1 MNPSRLKADNM
12 SQEEVL
18 AKLKKDV
25 RSLLTSTKL
34 GLDPDQLRRDYV
46 AMLGHPMPLKVLG
59 FRNVMDMVQEM
70 PEVVSV
76 NFREDGSLYLK
87 AVSDENT
94 QNIQELVAKQRI
106 SKSEKIK
113 KFSSPRYCPRPP
125 FSPLPRRGR
134 PPPAL
139 PANLRAQLR
148 ILLSQG
154 PLRLSELEA
163 RFLRCYGFP
172 LRIHNYGFYS
182 TREMLEAARDLIG
195 IQQGRLGSVLCLKT
209 EAEKYE
215 RSQNVMRPLMIPRQ
229 PMKPFSTPVR
239 TGPIK
244 PPSVSSHRPICNN
257 SDINVPTTTN
267 SPVLVNQSPLTPPA
281 TTLEPDH
288 DMSPGS
294 HSPELPENNPDSEQ
308 APCEDGALFHQNVL
322 KLEDE
327 LQHQLLEN
335 SVAGTVSQELKDKL
349 RKVVGESSA
358 GISVHDLPAEYKR
371 LFGEEL
377 PYLQWGFLSVTELV
391 GALSDIFHLRS
402 AEDNNG
408 NSWIVVDLRDRDN
421 MEPGSEEIDGSIDVN
436 IPGKSYYFTLEESL
450 WENRSEN
457 VASDDENNELEFC
470 SQSNIQEMTPEI
482 YPAMQLHS
490 RSPLPL
496 DAMQN
501 ERLNPPTRHRARE
514 LVEVLVEQVESP
526 GSFYIRFSETEEARA
541 LESLMF
547 DMRRCYTCPE
557 VSERYQ
563 LLEPFVRQGQ
573 VCCVS
578 PNAIWFY
585 RVVIHKVLNS
595 THVEVFYVDFGDV
608 TLVPIASL
616 KFLKSSFSVL
626 PAQAVP
632 SILAGIQPASD
643 TWTAEATASFRRL
656 CSDQT
661 LVGAL
666 DCYTGAVLQLFLCDT
681 HTDQDIYIHTALIN
695 QGHGITCDPA
705 TAAALCPKVTPV
717 SLYMGEGMVELS
729 EIGEELILS
738 LKSGDSSGQSK
749 ESKVDD
755 IVDDDDDEMPP
766 LELIEESEFI
776 PHIQVTELNPCSGL
790 LMDQTPPSSDQGA
803 AFTDESTLQTSAPL
817 APPDLIQTR
826 NTTAVALCQTETNEV
841 AITSPPT
848 TPSSDSSS
856 SSAQEELNQPAKVLT
871 SSFTEPSSILKRLN
885 QGCTIGS
892 QMSPLLVRNSGIPF
906 PVFGAR

>member
-1 MNPSRLKADNM
+1 M
-12 SQEEVL
+12 SQEELL

-25 RSLLTSTKL
+25 RSLLTSAKL

-76 NFREDGSLYLK
+76 NFRADGSLYLK

-94 QNIQELVAKQRI
+94 QSIQELVAKQRI

-163 RFLRCYGFP
+163 SYLRCYGFP

-182 TREMLEAARDLIG
+182 TREMLEAARDMIG

-209 EAEKYE
+209 EAENYE
-215 RSQNVMRPLMIPRQ
+215 RSQNVMRPFMIPSV
-229 PMKPFSTPVR
+229 PMRPFSTPIR

-244 PPSVSSHRPICNN
+244 PPSVSSHKPICNN
-257 SDINVPTTTN
+257 SDIKVPTTTK
-267 SPVLVNQSPLTPPA
+267 SP
-281 TTLEPDH
+281 
-288 DMSPGS
+288 
-294 HSPELPENNPDSEQ
+294 
-308 APCEDGALFHQNVL
+308 DGALFHQNVL
-322 KLEDE
+322 KLEEE

-371 LFGEEL
+371 LFGEDL

-391 GALSDIFHLRS
+391 GALGDIFHLRS
-402 AEDNNG
+402 AEDNSG
-408 NSWIVVDLRDRDN
+408 NSWMVVDLRDRDN
-421 MEPGSEEIDGSIDVN
+421 MEPGFEEIDGSTDVN

-450 WENRSEN
+450 WENGSET

-470 SQSNIQEMTPEI
+470 SQSNIQEMTPEM
-482 YPAMQLHS
+482 YPAMQVHS

-695 QGHGITCDPA
+695 QGHGIACDPA

-717 SLYMGEGMVELS
+717 SLYMGEGMVE
-729 EIGEELILS
+729 
-738 LKSGDSSGQSK
+738 
-749 ESKVDD
+749 
-755 IVDDDDDEMPP
+755 
-766 LELIEESEFI
+766 
-776 PHIQVTELNPCSGL
+776 
-790 LMDQTPPSSDQGA
+790 
-803 AFTDESTLQTSAPL
+803 
-817 APPDLIQTR
+817 
-826 NTTAVALCQTETNEV
+826 
-841 AITSPPT
+841 
-848 TPSSDSSS
+848 
-856 SSAQEELNQPAKVLT
+856 
-871 SSFTEPSSILKRLN
+871 
-885 QGCTIGS
+885 
-892 QMSPLLVRNSGIPF
+892 
-906 PVFGAR
+906 

>member
-1 MNPSRLKADNM
+1 MMTSFRHWGSTLPFLLPWHCSGSVVRLHSEGLLHICWKFSRKQCMSDGWGAVFFCWVSTTQADNM
-12 SQEEVL
+12 SQEELL

-25 RSLLTSTKL
+25 RSLLTSSKL

-59 FRNVMDMVQEM
+59 FRNVMDMIQEM

-94 QNIQELVAKQRI
+94 QNIEFLVANQRM

-125 FSPLPRRGR
+125 FSSLPRRGR
-134 PPPAL
+134 PPLAL

-163 RFLRCYGFP
+163 CYLRFYGFP

-182 TREMLEAARDLIG
+182 TREMLEAAKDMIR
-195 IQQGRLGSVLCLKT
+195 IQQGRLGSVLYLKT
-209 EAEKYE
+209 E
-215 RSQNVMRPLMIPRQ
+215 
-229 PMKPFSTPVR
+229 
-239 TGPIK
+239 

-257 SDINVPTTTN
+257 SDIKVPTTTK
-267 SPVLVNQSPLTPPA
+267 SPVLVNQSPLTPPE

-294 HSPELPENNPDSEQ
+294 HSPELLESNPDSEQ
-308 APCEDGALFHQNVL
+308 APCEDGGLFHQNVL
-322 KLEDE
+322 KLEEE
-327 LQHQLLEN
+327 LQHQILEN

-358 GISVHDLPAEYKR
+358 GISIHDLPAEYKR
-371 LFGEEL
+371 LFGEDL

-391 GALSDIFHLRS
+391 GALGDIFHLRS
-402 AEDNNG
+402 AEDNSG
-408 NSWIVVDLRDRDN
+408 NIVFIIF
-421 MEPGSEEIDGSIDVN
+421 PGSGEIDGNTD

-450 WENRSEN
+450 WENGSEN
-457 VASDDENNELEFC
+457 VTSDNGNNQLEFC
-470 SQSNIQEMTPEI
+470 SQSNIQEMV
-482 YPAMQLHS
+482 HS
-490 RSPLPL
+490 RSPVPL

-501 ERLNPPTRHRARE
+501 ERLNPPTRHQARE

-632 SILAGIQPASD
+632 SILAGIKPD
-643 TWTAEATASFRRL
+643 TWTAESTASFRRL

-666 DCYTGAVLQLFLCDT
+666 DCYTGEVLQLFLCDT

-695 QGHGITCDPA
+695 QGHGIACDPA
-705 TAAALCPKVTPV
+705 TLCPKVTPV
-717 SLYMGEGMVELS
+717 SLYMGKGMVELP
-729 EIGEELILS
+729 EIDEELILS
-738 LKSGDSSGQSK
+738 FKSGDSSGQSK
-749 ESKVDD
+749 EYS
-755 IVDDDDDEMPP
+755 MPS

-776 PHIQVTELNPCSGL
+776 PHIQVC
-790 LMDQTPPSSDQGA
+790 
-803 AFTDESTLQTSAPL
+803 
-817 APPDLIQTR
+817 
-826 NTTAVALCQTETNEV
+826 
-841 AITSPPT
+841 
-848 TPSSDSSS
+848 
-856 SSAQEELNQPAKVLT
+856 
-871 SSFTEPSSILKRLN
+871 
-885 QGCTIGS
+885 
-892 QMSPLLVRNSGIPF
+892 
-906 PVFGAR
+906 

>member
-1 MNPSRLKADNM
+1 M
-12 SQEEVL
+12 SQEELL

-25 RSLLTSTKL
+25 RSLLTSSKL

-59 FRNVMDMVQEM
+59 FRNVMDMIQEM

-87 AVSDENT
+87 AVSDEST
-94 QNIQELVAKQRI
+94 QNIEFLVANQRM

-113 KFSSPRYCPRPP
+113 KFSSPRYCPRPS
-125 FSPLPRRGR
+125 FSSLPRRGR
-134 PPPAL
+134 PPLAL

-163 RFLRCYGFP
+163 CYLRFYGFP

-182 TREMLEAARDLIG
+182 TREMLEAAKDMIR
-195 IQQGRLGSVLCLKT
+195 IQQGRLGSVLYLKT
-209 EAEKYE
+209 EAENYE
-215 RSQNVMRPLMIPRQ
+215 WSQNVMRPFMIPR
-229 PMKPFSTPVR
+229 PPVRPFSTPSR

-257 SDINVPTTTN
+257 SDIKDPTTTK
-267 SPVLVNQSPLTPPA
+267 SPVLVNQSPLTPPE

-294 HSPELPENNPDSEQ
+294 HSPELLESNPDSEQ
-308 APCEDGALFHQNVL
+308 VPCEDGGLFHQNVL
-322 KLEDE
+322 KLEEE
-327 LQHQLLEN
+327 LQHQILEN

-358 GISVHDLPAEYKR
+358 GISIHDLPAEYKR
-371 LFGEEL
+371 LFGEDL

-391 GALSDIFHLRS
+391 GALGDIFHLRS
-402 AEDNNG
+402 AEDNSG
-408 NSWIVVDLRDRDN
+408 NSYIVVDLRDRDN
-421 MEPGSEEIDGSIDVN
+421 MEPGSGEIDGNTD

-450 WENRSEN
+450 WENGSEN
-457 VASDDENNELEFC
+457 VTSDNGNNQLEFC
-470 SQSNIQEMTPEI
+470 SQSNIQEMSVVMETPEM
-482 YPAMQLHS
+482 YPAMQVHS
-490 RSPLPL
+490 RSPVPL

-501 ERLNPPTRHRARE
+501 ERLNPPTRHQARE

-632 SILAGIQPASD
+632 SILAGIKPASD
-643 TWTAEATASFRRL
+643 TWTAESTASFRRL

-666 DCYTGAVLQLFLCDT
+666 DCYTGEVLQLFLCDT

-695 QGHGITCDPA
+695 QGHGIACDPA
-705 TAAALCPKVTPV
+705 TATILCPKVTPV
-717 SLYMGEGMVELS
+717 SLYMGKGMVELP
-729 EIGEELILS
+729 EIDEELILS
-738 LKSGDSSGQSK
+738 FKSGDGSGQSK
-749 ESKVDD
+749 EYSVKVDD
-755 IVDDDDDEMPP
+755 VDDEMPS

-776 PHIQVTELNPCSGL
+776 PHIQVTELNPCSGI
-790 LMDQTPPSSDQGA
+790 LMDQTVPRSDQGA

-826 NTTAVALCQTETNEV
+826 NTAAALCQTKTNEV

-856 SSAQEELNQPAKVLT
+856 CSAQEELNQPAKVLT
-871 SSFTEPSSILKRLN
+871 SPFTEPSSILKRLN

-892 QMSPLLVRNSGIPF
+892 QVSPLLVRNSGIPF

>member
-1 MNPSRLKADNM
+1 MGDMFWSKQNGAIEGKKTNPYKLKKNTISDM
-12 SQEEVL
+12 SQEELL

-76 NFREDGSLYLK
+76 NFRADGSLYLK

-94 QNIQELVAKQRI
+94 QSIQELVAKQRI

-163 RFLRCYGFP
+163 SYLRCYGFP

-182 TREMLEAARDLIG
+182 TREMLEAARDMIG

-209 EAEKYE
+209 EAENYE
-215 RSQNVMRPLMIPRQ
+215 RSQNVMRPFMIPSV
-229 PMKPFSTPVR
+229 PMRPFSTPIR

-244 PPSVSSHRPICNN
+244 PPS
-257 SDINVPTTTN
+257 
-267 SPVLVNQSPLTPPA
+267 SPLTPPE
-281 TTLEPDH
+281 TTLEADH

-294 HSPELPENNPDSEQ
+294 HSPELLENSPDSEQ

-322 KLEDE
+322 KLEEE

-371 LFGEEL
+371 LFGEDL

-391 GALSDIFHLRS
+391 GALGDIFHLRS
-402 AEDNNG
+402 AEDNSG
-408 NSWIVVDLRDRDN
+408 NIVFIF
-421 MEPGSEEIDGSIDVN
+421 PGSEEIDGSTDVN

-450 WENRSEN
+450 WENGSET

-470 SQSNIQEMTPEI
+470 SQSNIQEMV
-482 YPAMQLHS
+482 HS

-632 SILAGIQPASD
+632 SILAGIQPD

-695 QGHGITCDPA
+695 QGHGIACDPA

-717 SLYMGEGMVELS
+717 SLYMGEGMVELP
-729 EIGEELILS
+729 EIDEELILS
-738 LKSGDSSGQSK
+738 LKSGDGSGQSK
-749 ESKVDD
+749 ESK
-755 IVDDDDDEMPP
+755 MPP
-766 LELIEESEFI
+766 LELIEDSEFI
-776 PHIQVTELNPCSGL
+776 PHIQV
-790 LMDQTPPSSDQGA
+790 
-803 AFTDESTLQTSAPL
+803 
-817 APPDLIQTR
+817 
-826 NTTAVALCQTETNEV
+826 
-841 AITSPPT
+841 
-848 TPSSDSSS
+848 
-856 SSAQEELNQPAKVLT
+856 
-871 SSFTEPSSILKRLN
+871 
-885 QGCTIGS
+885 
-892 QMSPLLVRNSGIPF
+892 
-906 PVFGAR
+906 

>member
-1 MNPSRLKADNM
+1 M
-12 SQEEVL
+12 SQEELL

-25 RSLLTSTKL
+25 RSLLTSAKL

-76 NFREDGSLYLK
+76 NFRADGSLYLK

-94 QNIQELVAKQRI
+94 QSIQELVAKQRI

-163 RFLRCYGFP
+163 SYLRCYGFP

-182 TREMLEAARDLIG
+182 TREMLEAARDMIG

-209 EAEKYE
+209 EAENYE
-215 RSQNVMRPLMIPRQ
+215 RSQNVMRPFMIPSV
-229 PMKPFSTPVR
+229 PMRPFSTPIR

-244 PPSVSSHRPICNN
+244 PPSVSSHKPICNN
-257 SDINVPTTTN
+257 SDIKVPTTTK
-267 SPVLVNQSPLTPPA
+267 SPGLFWKENTLSGEVLVNQSPLTPPE
-281 TTLEPDH
+281 TTLEADH

-294 HSPELPENNPDSEQ
+294 HSPELLENSPDSEQ
-308 APCEDGALFHQNVL
+308 LNNPNSIYTIHYHSLPSNTSGAPAHLISWFYR
-322 KLEDE
+322 KLEEE

-371 LFGEEL
+371 LFGEDL

-391 GALSDIFHLRS
+391 GALGDIFHLRS
-402 AEDNNG
+402 AEDNSG
-408 NSWIVVDLRDRDN
+408 NSWMVVDLRDRDN
-421 MEPGSEEIDGSIDVN
+421 MEPVNVEHPVCSCILQRFEEIDGSTDVN

-450 WENRSEN
+450 WENGSET
-457 VASDDENNELEFC
+457 VASDDENNE
-470 SQSNIQEMTPEI
+470 
-482 YPAMQLHS
+482 
-490 RSPLPL
+490 SPLPL

-695 QGHGITCDPA
+695 QG
-705 TAAALCPKVTPV
+705 
-717 SLYMGEGMVELS
+717 
-729 EIGEELILS
+729 
-738 LKSGDSSGQSK
+738 
-749 ESKVDD
+749 
-755 IVDDDDDEMPP
+755 
-766 LELIEESEFI
+766 
-776 PHIQVTELNPCSGL
+776 
-790 LMDQTPPSSDQGA
+790 
-803 AFTDESTLQTSAPL
+803 
-817 APPDLIQTR
+817 
-826 NTTAVALCQTETNEV
+826 
-841 AITSPPT
+841 
-848 TPSSDSSS
+848 
-856 SSAQEELNQPAKVLT
+856 
-871 SSFTEPSSILKRLN
+871 
-885 QGCTIGS
+885 
-892 QMSPLLVRNSGIPF
+892 
-906 PVFGAR
+906 

>member
-1 MNPSRLKADNM
+1 M
-12 SQEEVL
+12 SQEELL

-25 RSLLTSTKL
+25 RSLLTSSKL

-76 NFREDGSLYLK
+76 KFNEDGSLYLK

-94 QNIQELVAKQRI
+94 QNIEFLVANQRT

-134 PPPAL
+134 PPPGL
-139 PANLRAQLR
+139 PANLRTQLR

-163 RFLRCYGFP
+163 CYLRFYGFP

-182 TREMLEAARDLIG
+182 TREMLESAKDMIG
-195 IQQGRLGSVLCLKT
+195 IQQGRLGSVLYLKIG
-209 EAEKYE
+209 AENYE
-215 RSQNVMRPLMIPRQ
+215 RSQNVMRPFLIPR
-229 PMKPFSTPVR
+229 PPVR
-239 TGPIK
+239 PLGAPSRTGTIK

-257 SDINVPTTTN
+257 SDIKVPTTTK
-267 SPVLVNQSPLTPPA
+267 SPVNHSTLTPPEK
-281 TTLEPDH
+281 TLDSDH
-288 DMSPGS
+288 DTSPGS
-294 HSPELPENNPDSEQ
+294 HSPKLLESNPDSER
-308 APCEDGALFHQNVL
+308 APCEDGGLFHQNVL
-322 KLEDE
+322 KLEEE
-327 LQHQLLEN
+327 LQHQILEN
-335 SVAGTVSQELKDKL
+335 SVAGTISQELKDKL

-358 GISVHDLPAEYKR
+358 GISIHDLPAEFKR
-371 LFGEEL
+371 VFGEDL

-391 GALSDIFHLRS
+391 GALGDIFHLRS
-402 AEDNNG
+402 TEDNSG

-421 MEPGSEEIDGSIDVN
+421 MEPGSGEVDGSTDLS

-450 WENRSEN
+450 WENENEN
-457 VASDDENNELEFC
+457 VTSDNGNNELEFC
-470 SQSNIQEMTPEI
+470 NQSNIQEMSVVMETPEI
-482 YPAMQLHS
+482 YPAMQVHS
-490 RSPLPL
+490 RSPVPL

-501 ERLNPPTRHRARE
+501 ERLNPPTRHQARE

-632 SILAGIQPASD
+632 SVLAGIKPASD
-643 TWTAEATASFRRL
+643 TWTAESTASFRRL

-681 HTDQDIYIHTALIN
+681 HTDKDIYIHTALIN
-695 QGHGITCDPA
+695 QGHGIACDPA
-705 TAAALCPKVTPV
+705 TTTTLCPKVTPV
-717 SLYMGEGMVELS
+717 SLYMGKGMVELP
-729 EIGEELILS
+729 EIDEELILS
-738 LKSGDSSGQSK
+738 LKSGDSSAQSK
-749 ESKVDD
+749 EYSAKV
-755 IVDDDDDEMPP
+755 DDDDEMPP
-766 LELIEESEFI
+766 LELIEDSEFI

-790 LMDQTPPSSDQGA
+790 IMDQTLPCSDQGS
-803 AFTDESTLQTSAPL
+803 AFPDESTLQTSAPL

-826 NTTAVALCQTETNEV
+826 NTAAALCQTETNDV

-856 SSAQEELNQPAKVLT
+856 CSAQEELSQPAKVLT

>member
-1 MNPSRLKADNM
+1 MAANRCAIIHCTSLKSRTGASSTVNKNAGSGLWLVSQQQNTYLFQQPLLKADNM

-267 SPVLVNQSPLTPPA
+267 SP
-281 TTLEPDH
+281 
-288 DMSPGS
+288 G
-294 HSPELPENNPDSEQ
+294 
-308 APCEDGALFHQNVL
+308 LFW

-349 RKVVGESSA
+349 RKVRLHTSLYTLSW
-358 GISVHDLPAEYKR
+358 K

-408 NSWIVVDLRDRDN
+408 NIVFIF
-421 MEPGSEEIDGSIDVN
+421 PGSEEIDGSIDVN

-470 SQSNIQEMTPEI
+470 SQSNIQEM
-482 YPAMQLHS
+482 LHS

-632 SILAGIQPASD
+632 SILAGIQPD

-749 ESKVDD
+749 ESKV
-755 IVDDDDDEMPP
+755 MPP

-776 PHIQVTELNPCSGL
+776 PHIQV
-790 LMDQTPPSSDQGA
+790 
-803 AFTDESTLQTSAPL
+803 
-817 APPDLIQTR
+817 
-826 NTTAVALCQTETNEV
+826 
-841 AITSPPT
+841 
-848 TPSSDSSS
+848 
-856 SSAQEELNQPAKVLT
+856 
-871 SSFTEPSSILKRLN
+871 
-885 QGCTIGS
+885 
-892 QMSPLLVRNSGIPF
+892 
-906 PVFGAR
+906 

>member
-1 MNPSRLKADNM
+1 M
-12 SQEEVL
+12 SQEELLV
-18 AKLKKDV
+18 KLKKDV
-25 RSLLTSTKL
+25 RSLLTSSKL

-46 AMLGHPMPLKVLG
+46 TMLGHPMPLKVLG

-94 QNIQELVAKQRI
+94 QNIEQLVAKQRI
-106 SKSEKIK
+106 SKSEKTK

-154 PLRLSELEA
+154 PLRLSELEDCYL
-163 RFLRCYGFP
+163 RFYGFP

-182 TREMLEAARDLIG
+182 TREMLEVAKDLIG
-195 IQQGRLGSVLCLKT
+195 IQQGRLGSVLYLRT
-209 EAEKYE
+209 EAENYK
-215 RSQNVMRPLMIPRQ
+215 RSQNVMRPLMIPR
-229 PMKPFSTPVR
+229 PPVRPFSTPSR

-244 PPSVSSHRPICNN
+244 PPSVSSNRPICNN
-257 SDINVPTTTN
+257 SDIKVPTMTK
-267 SPVLVNQSPLTPPA
+267 SPVLVNQSPLTPPE

-288 DMSPGS
+288 PMSPGS
-294 HSPELPENNPDSEQ
+294 HSPELLESSPDSEQ
-308 APCEDGALFHQNVL
+308 APCEDGGLFHQNVL
-322 KLEDE
+322 KLEEE
-327 LQHQLLEN
+327 LQHQILEN

-358 GISVHDLPAEYKR
+358 GISIHDLPAEYKR
-371 LFGEEL
+371 LFGEDL
-377 PYLQWGFLSVTELV
+377 PYFQWGFLSVTELV

-402 AEDNNG
+402 AKDNSG

-421 MEPGSEEIDGSIDVN
+421 MEPG
-436 IPGKSYYFTLEESL
+436 KSYYFTLEESP
-450 WENRSEN
+450 WENGREN
-457 VASDDENNELEFC
+457 VTSDNGNNELPFC
-470 SQSNIQEMTPEI
+470 SQSNIQEMSVVMETPEM
-482 YPAMQLHS
+482 YPAMQVHS
-490 RSPLPL
+490 RSPVPL

-547 DMRRCYTCPE
+547 DMRRCYTYPE

-595 THVEVFYVDFGDV
+595 THVEVFYVDFGDI

-632 SILAGIQPASD
+632 SILAGIKSAAN
-643 TWTAEATASFRRL
+643 TWTAESTTSFRRL

-666 DCYTGAVLQLFLCDT
+666 DCYTGEVLQLFLCDT

-695 QGHGITCDPA
+695 QGHGIACDPA
-705 TAAALCPKVTPV
+705 TSATLCPKVTPV
-717 SLYMGEGMVELS
+717 SLYMGKGMIELP
-729 EIGEELILS
+729 EIDEALILS
-738 LKSGDSSGQSK
+738 LKSGDGSGQSK
-749 ESKVDD
+749 EYSVEVDD
-755 IVDDDDDEMPP
+755 VDDEMPS

-790 LMDQTPPSSDQGA
+790 LMDQTPPCSDQGV
-803 AFTDESTLQTSAPL
+803 AFTDESTLQTTAPL

-826 NTTAVALCQTETNEV
+826 NTAAALCQTETNEV
-841 AITSPPT
+841 AITSPPS

-856 SSAQEELNQPAKVLT
+856 CSAQEEMNQPAKVLT